1 MITDEEIFKNVT
13 QKLEFDPRINSSNI
27 IVAVKDGIVTLTG
40 SVNTYAAKYM
50 AEDNVKSIR
59 GVMGIAEELKVNLY
73 AQQRERTDA
82 DIARVARDA
91 LDWNVMIP
99 DEKIQV
105 IVEGG
110 IITLTG
116 EVTQN
121 YQRESAV
128 SAVHYLQGVKNVIN
142 RIQLKPTISPSE
154 VSSKILNEFERNARI
169 DASKISIE
177 IDSNKIILR
186 GTVHSWAEHKEA
198 TKAAWSIPGVTS
210 VENLICLVYEIN

>member
-27 IVAVKDGIVTLTG
+27 IVSVKDGIVTLTG
-40 SVNTYAAKYM
+40 SVNTYAAKSM
-50 AEDNVKSIR
+50 VENDVKSIR
-59 GVMGIAEELKVNLY
+59 GVKGIAEELKVDFY
-73 AQQRERTDA
+73 GQQRERTDT

-91 LDWNVMIP
+91 LEWNVMIP

-105 IVEGG
+105 IVEAG

-116 EVTQN
+116 EVPQN

-128 SAVHYLQGVKNVIN
+128 SAVRYLQGVKNVIN
-142 RIQLKPTISPSE
+142 RIKLKPSINPSE
-154 VSSKILNEFERNARI
+154 VRSKILNEFERNARL

-177 IDSNKIILR
+177 IKNSQIILR
-186 GTVHSWAEHKEA
+186 GTVRSWAEHKEA
-198 TKAAWSIPGVTS
+198 TKASWSIPGVTS
-210 VENLICLVYEIN
+210 VENLISLVYE

>member
-1 MITDEEIFKNVT
+1 MITDEEIFKYVT

-40 SVNTYAAKYM
+40 SVNTYAAKSM
-50 AEDNVKSIR
+50 VENDVKSIR
-59 GVMGIAEELKVNLY
+59 GVKGIAEELKVDFY
-73 AQQRERTDA
+73 GQQRERTDT

-91 LDWNVMIP
+91 LEWNVMIP

-116 EVTQN
+116 EVPQN

-128 SAVHYLQGVKNVIN
+128 SAVRYLQGVKNVIN
-142 RIQLKPTISPSE
+142 RIKLKPSINPSE
-154 VSSKILNEFERNARI
+154 VRSKILNEFERNARI

-177 IDSNKIILR
+177 IENSKIILR
-186 GTVHSWAEHKEA
+186 GTVRSWAEHKEA
-198 TKAAWSIPGVTS
+198 TKAAWSIPGIAN
-210 VENLICLVYEIN
+210 VENLIRVSYE